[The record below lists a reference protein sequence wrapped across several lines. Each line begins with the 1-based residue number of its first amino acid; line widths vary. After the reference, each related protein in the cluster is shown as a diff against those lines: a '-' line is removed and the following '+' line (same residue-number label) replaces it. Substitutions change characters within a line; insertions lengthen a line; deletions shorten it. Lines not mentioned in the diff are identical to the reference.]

1 VPWKEKTVK
10 MNREEFVRRAL
21 AKKKSKSALCREYG
35 ISRPTGDKWI
45 KRYETGEGIK
55 DRSRAPFHTA
65 NRISVETEELIVEA
79 RKKEPGIGATKIH
92 RILSNAGYT
101 GLPSISTV
109 NAVFKRNNLITPEA
123 SLTATPYKR
132 FEKEAPNVMW
142 QVDFKGH
149 YAMGNGQ
156 RCHPLSLLDDHSRYC
171 LCADAK
177 VNEQREGVEASFKK
191 VFREY
196 GMPQSLLCD
205 NGNPWGAS
213 QSGAY
218 TMFELWLMDLGILT
232 IHIRPRH
239 PQTQGKNERFN
250 GSFKQERLKF
260 YIPYDLADADRQRS
274 EYREF
279 YNNVRPHHA
288 LGLDVP
294 AQHYEPSKREFI
306 EAPIEWEYGAEYEL
320 RKIKSSGYL
329 TYDGQGYF
337 LSEAFGG
344 RTIAIKLSSIDGFA
358 NLYYR
363 QFKIGR
369 VNLKERAVVSR
380 RCYMVEG
387 DPRKDGIRGDDF
399 LE

>member
-1 VPWKEKTVK
+1 MPWKEKTVE

-21 AKKKSKSALCREYG
+21 AKEKSKSALCREYG

-45 KRYETGEGIK
+45 KRYGTGEGTMN
-55 DRSRAPFHTA
+55 RSRAPFHTA
-65 NRISVETEELIVEA
+65 NKINQEMEELIVGA

-92 RILSNAGYT
+92 RILSNAGQE

-109 NAVFKRNNLITPEA
+109 NAVFKRNNLITQEA
-123 SLTATPYKR
+123 SMAATPNKR

-142 QVDFKGH
+142 QVDFKGC
-149 YAMGNGQ
+149 YEMRNGQ
-156 RCHPLSLLDDHSRYC
+156 RCHALSLIDDHSRFC

-177 VNEQREGVEASFKK
+177 LNEQREGVQESFIKTFK
-191 VFREY
+191 MY
-196 GMPQSLLCD
+196 GKPQILLCD

-218 TMFELWLMDLGILT
+218 TQFEVWLMDHDVLT

-260 YIPYDLADADRQRS
+260 YTPYDLVDADQQRT
-274 EYREF
+274 EYRDF
-279 YNNVRPHHA
+279 FNNVRPHHA

-294 AQHYEPSKREFI
+294 AQHYEPSKREYR
-306 EAPIEWEYGAEYEL
+306 EKPTEWEYGSESKL

-329 TYDGQGYF
+329 TYEGHGYF
-337 LSEAFGG
+337 LSEAFAGK
-344 RTIAIKLSSIDGFA
+344 TIAVKPSSTKGFL
-358 NLYYR
+358 NLQYR

-369 VNLKERAVVSR
+369 INQTEHMVVSR
-380 RCYMVEG
+380 KSYLLEN
-387 DPRKDGIRGDDF
+387 DPRGQWREF
-399 LE
+399 SE

>member
-1 VPWKEKTVK
+1 MPWKEKTVE

-21 AKKKSKSALCREYG
+21 AKEKSKSALCREYG

-45 KRYETGEGIK
+45 KRYGTGEGTMN
-55 DRSRAPFHTA
+55 RSRAPFHTA
-65 NRISVETEELIVEA
+65 NKINQEMEELIVGA

-92 RILSNAGYT
+92 RILSNAGHE

-109 NAVFKRNNLITPEA
+109 NAVFKRNNLITQEA
-123 SLTATPYKR
+123 SMAATPNKR

-142 QVDFKGH
+142 QVDFKGC
-149 YAMGNGQ
+149 YEMRNGQ
-156 RCHPLSLLDDHSRYC
+156 RCHALSLIDDHSRFC

-177 VNEQREGVEASFKK
+177 LNEQREGVQESFIKTFK
-191 VFREY
+191 MY
-196 GMPQSLLCD
+196 GKPQILLCD

-218 TMFELWLMDLGILT
+218 TQFEVWLMDHDVLT

-260 YIPYDLADADRQRS
+260 YTPYDLVDADQQRT
-274 EYREF
+274 EYRDF
-279 YNNVRPHHA
+279 FNNVRPHHA

-294 AQHYEPSKREFI
+294 AQHYEPSKREYR
-306 EAPIEWEYGAEYEL
+306 EKPTEWEYGSESKL

-329 TYDGQGYF
+329 TYEGHGYF
-337 LSEAFGG
+337 LSEAFAGK
-344 RTIAIKLSSIDGFA
+344 TIAVKPSSTKGLL
-358 NLYYR
+358 NLQYR

-369 VNLKERAVVSR
+369 INQTEHMVVSR
-380 RCYMVEG
+380 KSYLLEN
-387 DPRKDGIRGDDF
+387 DPRGQWREF
-399 LE
+399 SE

>member
-1 VPWKEKTVK
+1 MPWKEKTVE

-21 AKKKSKSALCREYG
+21 AKEKSKSALCREYG

-45 KRYETGEGIK
+45 KRYGTGEGTMN
-55 DRSRAPFHTA
+55 RSRAPFHTA
-65 NRISVETEELIVEA
+65 NKINQEMEELIVGA

-92 RILSNAGYT
+92 RILSNAGHE

-109 NAVFKRNNLITPEA
+109 NAVFKRNNLITQEA
-123 SLTATPYKR
+123 SMAATPNKR

-142 QVDFKGH
+142 QVDFKGC
-149 YAMGNGQ
+149 YEMRNGQ
-156 RCHPLSLLDDHSRYC
+156 RCHALSLIDDHSRFC

-177 VNEQREGVEASFKK
+177 LNEQREGVQESFIKTFK
-191 VFREY
+191 MY
-196 GMPQSLLCD
+196 GKPQILLCD

-218 TMFELWLMDLGILT
+218 TQFEVWLMDHDVLT

-260 YIPYDLADADRQRS
+260 YTPYDLVDADQQRT
-274 EYREF
+274 EYRDF
-279 YNNVRPHHA
+279 FNNVRPHHA

-294 AQHYEPSKREFI
+294 AQHYEPSKREYR
-306 EAPIEWEYGAEYEL
+306 EEPTEWEYGSESKL

-329 TYDGQGYF
+329 TYEGHGYY
-337 LSEAFGG
+337 LSEAFAGK
-344 RTIAIKLSSIDGFA
+344 TIAVKPSSTKGLL
-358 NLYYR
+358 NLQYR

-369 VNLKERAVVSR
+369 INQTEHMVVSR
-380 RCYMVEG
+380 KSYLLEN
-387 DPRKDGIRGDDF
+387 DPRGQWREF
-399 LE
+399 SE